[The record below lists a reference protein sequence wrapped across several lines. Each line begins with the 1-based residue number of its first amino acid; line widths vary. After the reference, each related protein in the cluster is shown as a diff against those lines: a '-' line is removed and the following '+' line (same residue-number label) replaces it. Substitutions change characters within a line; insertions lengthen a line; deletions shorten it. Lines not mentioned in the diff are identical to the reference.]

1 MGRCR
6 TADWGGEQPSVPRTA
21 NRKDAPIIAFQT
33 APAPAPKQS
42 CGRRPGGCDGWEAD
56 RRLRMRNAEWLTLTL
71 IEATLV
77 EATLVWITH
86 RLRRFA
92 NVR

>member
-1 MGRCR
+1 MKPDFQNVGNGSDFAVRNSQANGLVGWK
-6 TADWGGEQPSVPRTA
+6 ADW
-21 NRKDAPIIAFQT
+21 
-33 APAPAPKQS
+33 
-42 CGRRPGGCDGWEAD
+42 
-56 RRLRMRNAEWLTLTL
+56 RLRMRNAELLKLTL

-77 EATLVWITH
+77 WKTH

>member
-1 MGRCR
+1 
-6 TADWGGEQPSVPRTA
+6 
-21 NRKDAPIIAFQT
+21 
-33 APAPAPKQS
+33 
-42 CGRRPGGCDGWEAD
+42 
-56 RRLRMRNAEWLTLTL
+56 MRNAEWLTLTL
-71 IEATLV
+71 IEAAVV

>member
-1 MGRCR
+1 
-6 TADWGGEQPSVPRTA
+6 
-21 NRKDAPIIAFQT
+21 
-33 APAPAPKQS
+33 
-42 CGRRPGGCDGWEAD
+42 
-56 RRLRMRNAEWLTLTL
+56 MRNTEWLILTLIAATL

-77 EATLVWITH
+77 GITH

>member
-1 MGRCR
+1 VSVLCSLLAALRLLSPLRHRGPNLRSGHLLP
-6 TADWGGEQPSVPRTA
+6 DFGGGV
-21 NRKDAPIIAFQT
+21 
-33 APAPAPKQS
+33 
-42 CGRRPGGCDGWEAD
+42 GWEAD
-56 RRLRMRNAEWLTLTL
+56 RRLRMRNAEWMTLTL

>member
-1 MGRCR
+1 M
-6 TADWGGEQPSVPRTA
+6 A
-21 NRKDAPIIAFQT
+21 
-33 APAPAPKQS
+33 
-42 CGRRPGGCDGWEAD
+42 
-56 RRLRMRNAEWLTLTL
+56 TLTL

-77 EATLVWITH
+77 EATLVWMTY

>member
-1 MGRCR
+1 M
-6 TADWGGEQPSVPRTA
+6 A
-21 NRKDAPIIAFQT
+21 
-33 APAPAPKQS
+33 
-42 CGRRPGGCDGWEAD
+42 
-56 RRLRMRNAEWLTLTL
+56 TLTL

-77 EATLVWITH
+77 EATLVEATLVWMTH

>member
-1 MGRCR
+1 MTGSSGKR
-6 TADWGGEQPSVPRTA
+6 TGGFGSAMLNDT
-21 NRKDAPIIAFQT
+21 
-33 APAPAPKQS
+33 
-42 CGRRPGGCDGWEAD
+42 
-56 RRLRMRNAEWLTLTL
+56 TLTL

-77 EATLVWITH
+77 EPTPVRMTH

>member
-1 MGRCR
+1 MAPCVNVCFAPMPASQTSGTVVPKRSFMG
-6 TADWGGEQPSVPRTA
+6 AAA
-21 NRKDAPIIAFQT
+21 N
-33 APAPAPKQS
+33 
-42 CGRRPGGCDGWEAD
+42 GWVGWEAD

-77 EATLVWITH
+77 EATLVGITH
-86 RLRRFA
+86 GLRRFA

>member
-1 MGRCR
+1 MTAMGRK
-6 TADWGGEQPSVPRTA
+6 AG
-21 NRKDAPIIAFQT
+21 
-33 APAPAPKQS
+33 
-42 CGRRPGGCDGWEAD
+42 

-77 EATLVWITH
+77 EATLVGITH
-86 RLRRFA
+86 RLRGFA

>member
-1 MGRCR
+1 
-6 TADWGGEQPSVPRTA
+6 
-21 NRKDAPIIAFQT
+21 
-33 APAPAPKQS
+33 
-42 CGRRPGGCDGWEAD
+42 
-56 RRLRMRNAEWLTLTL
+56 MRNAEWLTLTL

>member
-1 MGRCR
+1 
-6 TADWGGEQPSVPRTA
+6 
-21 NRKDAPIIAFQT
+21 
-33 APAPAPKQS
+33 
-42 CGRRPGGCDGWEAD
+42 
-56 RRLRMRNAEWLTLTL
+56 MRNAEWLTLTL

-77 EATLVWITH
+77 EATLVGISH

>member
-1 MGRCR
+1 M
-6 TADWGGEQPSVPRTA
+6 AAW
-21 NRKDAPIIAFQT
+21 
-33 APAPAPKQS
+33 
-42 CGRRPGGCDGWEAD
+42 GRRQPLVGSPMYDCVGWEAD
-56 RRLRMRNAEWLTLTL
+56 RRLRMRNAEWLTLTR

-77 EATLVWITH
+77 EATLLWIIH

>member
-1 MGRCR
+1 MDRFGR
-6 TADWGGEQPSVPRTA
+6 
-21 NRKDAPIIAFQT
+21 
-33 APAPAPKQS
+33 
-42 CGRRPGGCDGWEAD
+42 EAD

-71 IEATLV
+71 TLIEATLV
-77 EATLVWITH
+77 EATLVGITH

>member
-1 MGRCR
+1 MDRFGR
-6 TADWGGEQPSVPRTA
+6 
-21 NRKDAPIIAFQT
+21 
-33 APAPAPKQS
+33 
-42 CGRRPGGCDGWEAD
+42 EAD

-77 EATLVWITH
+77 EATLVGITH

>member
-1 MGRCR
+1 M
-6 TADWGGEQPSVPRTA
+6 A
-21 NRKDAPIIAFQT
+21 
-33 APAPAPKQS
+33 
-42 CGRRPGGCDGWEAD
+42 
-56 RRLRMRNAEWLTLTL
+56 TLTL

-77 EATLVWITH
+77 EATLVWMTQ

>member
-1 MGRCR
+1 MPLPYLRQFHAHCAPAKGR
-6 TADWGGEQPSVPRTA
+6 TAALGRH
-21 NRKDAPIIAFQT
+21 QT
-33 APAPAPKQS
+33 NS
-42 CGRRPGGCDGWEAD
+42 FGWEAD
-56 RRLRMRNAEWLTLTL
+56 RRFRMRNAEWLTLTL

-77 EATLVWITH
+77 EATLVGITH

>member
-1 MGRCR
+1 MH
-6 TADWGGEQPSVPRTA
+6 
-21 NRKDAPIIAFQT
+21 K
-33 APAPAPKQS
+33 
-42 CGRRPGGCDGWEAD
+42 
-56 RRLRMRNAEWLTLTL
+56 AEWLTLTL
-71 IEATLV
+71 I

>member
-1 MGRCR
+1 MVGRFTPDLGR
-6 TADWGGEQPSVPRTA
+6 QLPFVGSPTEYLQRVGSGQAAS
-21 NRKDAPIIAFQT
+21 DAQ
-33 APAPAPKQS
+33 
-42 CGRRPGGCDGWEAD
+42 
-56 RRLRMRNAEWLTLTL
+56 AEWLTPTL

-77 EATLVWITH
+77 WIIH

>member
-1 MGRCR
+1 MTQMGRKR
-6 TADWGGEQPSVPRTA
+6 TGG
-21 NRKDAPIIAFQT
+21 F
-33 APAPAPKQS
+33 
-42 CGRRPGGCDGWEAD
+42 G
-56 RRLRMRNAEWLTLTL
+56 MRNAEWLTLTP
-71 IEATLV
+71 I